1 MAVVEVVEQKN
12 QGAGRKGVEEVVAA
26 KAGADYIESTDQI
39 DNTLFQMEHEL
50 AVRAC
55 FGEWKAVEEEGMNY
69 LEVGVVAEIGTAA
82 AETVIG
88 EEVDELAEVFDFVA
102 EEDYYNLDVD
112 NLQSD
117 ASGNN
122 SAAAEIEIEIEI
134 EIEVEVESKNP
145 IPESTDFLALV
156 AAVGAQQEV
165 DLREV
170 AEGQRLTEQEEET
183 VCRMPCIHQVQF
195 SDYSCLQTLKSPK
208 N

>member
-1 MAVVEVVEQKN
+1 MAV
-12 QGAGRKGVEEVVAA
+12 VEEVVAA

-50 AVRAC
+50 AVEAC

-69 LEVGVVAEIGTAA
+69 LEVGVVAETGIAA

-88 EEVDELAEVFDFVA
+88 EEGDELVEVFDSVA
-102 EEDYYNLDVD
+102 EEDYTLDVD
-112 NLQSD
+112 NLYLD

-122 SAAAEIEIEIEI
+122 SAAAEIE
-134 EIEVEVESKNP
+134 NP
-145 IPESTDFLALV
+145 IPESTGFLALV

-170 AEGQRLTEQEEET
+170 AEGQRLTEQVEET
-183 VCRMPCIHQVQF
+183 VCRTPCIHYVWF
-195 SDYSCLQTLKSPK
+195 SYYSCSQ